1 MITSSHYKQINMK
14 KLILFSCAISL
25 TYSTISN
32 AAVSSS
38 INEDCQSVAWYTAA
52 AEQGNAIAQDK
63 LGMLYLNGDEVKS
76 NYKKGFELL
85 NKAAQQDNIQAQL
98 HLAFA
103 YEMGI
108 GTKINTQDAFHWYFK
123 AANLGNTKAQYKV
136 ANMYQTG
143 TGISKDLTQA
153 NAWYQK
159 ASSQN

>member
-1 MITSSHYKQINMK
+1 MITSSHYKQTNMK
-14 KLILFSCAISL
+14 KLILFSCAMCI

-32 AAVSSS
+32 AAVAPNM
-38 INEDCQSVAWYTAA
+38 NEDCQSVAWYTTA
-52 AEQGNAIAQDK
+52 AEQGDATAQDK

-76 NYKKGFELL
+76 NYKKGFDLL
-85 NKAAQQDNIQAQL
+85 NKAAQQNNIQAQL

-108 GTKINTQDAFHWYFK
+108 GTKTNAQDAFHWYLK
-123 AANLGNTKAQYKV
+123 AANLGNAKAQYKV
-136 ANMYQTG
+136 ADMYQSG